1 MGCGEWFRGF
11 VVFEEILS
19 KKCERNLEV
28 ILILIFVK
36 VGGVFRFLLIE

>member
-19 KKCERNLEV
+19 KKCERNLDFDFDFCKSGRG
-28 ILILIFVK
+28 L
-36 VGGVFRFLLIE
+36 